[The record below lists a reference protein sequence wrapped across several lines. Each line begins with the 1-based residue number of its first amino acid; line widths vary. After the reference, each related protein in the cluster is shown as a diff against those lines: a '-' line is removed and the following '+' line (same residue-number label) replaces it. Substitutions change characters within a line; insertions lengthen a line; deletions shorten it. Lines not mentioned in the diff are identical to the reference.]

1 MNKRLD
7 ETEDAAAAW
16 DARLRGAK
24 ATFRDRRAF
33 QAWLQRDAENQAA
46 HDRLQAA
53 LSTLRTHAELPEL
66 SALRDEARNSI
77 HENRRRR
84 LASLFA
90 AAVAAMLLLVLV
102 FVLQTERG
110 AEIAALLQ
118 GHTIYATSPDE
129 RTKVTLADGSVVT
142 LDSATRISVRLAK
155 ARRDI
160 TLLAG
165 HALFQV
171 AKDKH
176 RPFVVKAGDR
186 TITAL
191 GTVFD
196 VSFSPGELRV
206 TLAEGMVAVR
216 PIQPRRGLGQQI
228 LKPSQQLV
236 ETAGTNTPELRAVDT
251 EKALSWADGQV
262 FFEDEPLAAAAEE
275 MNRYSHLKIV
285 IDPDVADLRIN
296 GMFRTSNQ
304 AGFIE
309 ALEITLPV
317 AVRNDNHGRILVSRR
332 AEPAAE

>member
-33 QAWLQRDAENQAA
+33 QAWLQRDAEHQAA

-53 LSTLRTHAELPEL
+53 LSMLRTHAELPEL
-66 SALRDEARNSI
+66 SALRDEARNSV
-77 HENRRRR
+77 HESRRRR
-84 LASLFA
+84 LVSFA
-90 AAVAAMLLLVLV
+90 AAAIAAVLLLALIVV
-102 FVLQTERG
+102 PQTERG
-110 AEIAALLQ
+110 AEIAALLR
-118 GHTIYATSPDE
+118 GATIYATSPDE
-129 RTKVTLADGSVVT
+129 RTKVTLADGSAVT
-142 LDSATRISVRLAK
+142 LDAGTRLSVLLQEK
-155 ARRDI
+155 RRDI
-160 TLLAG
+160 TLLSG

-186 TITAL
+186 TVTAL

-206 TLAEGMVAVR
+206 TLAEGMVAIR
-216 PIQPRRGLGQQI
+216 PVQPRSGLGQQI
-228 LKPSQQLV
+228 LKPRQQFVAL
-236 ETAGTNTPELRAVDT
+236 AGAPAPVLRAVDT
-251 EKALSWADGQV
+251 DKALSWADGQA
-262 FFEDEPLAAAAEE
+262 FFEDEPLASAAEE

-285 IDPDVADLRIN
+285 VDPAVADLRIN

-304 AGFIE
+304 AGFID
-309 ALEITLPV
+309 ALEVTLPV
-317 AVRNDNHGRILVSRR
+317 EAHNDGHGRILVSRR
-332 AEPAAE
+332 TDPAAE